1 MTSAVRLFHSTS
13 HATFSYKLFRSTI
26 SRAAAAAEA
35 VLATSRGGRLH
46 GGDGGSSG
54 SSSGGSRNSSNSNS
68 VALAVGVGAGVVAV
82 VLVLVEP

>member
-13 HATFSYKLFRSTI
+13 HATLSYKLFRSTI
-26 SRAAAAAEA
+26 SRAAAAEA